1 MKKKIST
8 YAKERNISYRKEL
21 KDENYIRSSKLNLSF
36 SNKEKLEKLIKV
48 QKQYTKLVNS
58 FIEILWLIP
67 IDKIPSLLPK
77 EVTSQ
82 IKSDCPA
89 RLVQCAGKQAS
100 GIVRGLF
107 SKQKKRLYVY
117 NKFIENK
124 QYKKARKL
132 KKIIDSFIT
141 SMPKLDS
148 IPMELD
154 SRFVKIDFENETSF
168 DGWVTLSS
176 ILYKDKIIL
185 PIKRTKHFNKFYN
198 NPEATLLK
206 GLRIDKNN
214 VTFMFSI
221 PKKTNTNNKI
231 LGIDIGALNVISS
244 STGFQSPKG
253 LGDIQKKISRKRKGS
268 KAFQKAIQER
278 TNFINWS
285 INQLNLKDVS
295 CVKRENIKNLK
306 KGKRSSNFL
315 TAWTYPEIFDKLN
328 RYCEEQNVSVLKIS
342 PTYTSQRCS
351 VCGWTR
357 KSNRRGKEFKCT
369 QCKHT
374 EDADLNASKN
384 IALNLPELGKKERL
398 SKINIKGFYWLEKG
412 KECIASS
419 VKENQNTFLYFG

>member
-1 MKKKIST
+1 MRT
-8 YAKERNISYRKEL
+8 ET
-21 KDENYIRSSKLNLSF
+21 YIRSSKLNLSS
-36 SNKEKLEKLIKV
+36 SNKDKLEKLYKV
-48 QKQYTKLVNS
+48 QKQYTRLVNS
-58 FIEILWLIP
+58 FIEILWLMP

-107 SKQKKRLYVY
+107 SKQKKRLYIH
-117 NKFIENK
+117 NKLIENK

-132 KKIIDSFIT
+132 KKIIDSFTT

-148 IPMELD
+148 VPMELD
-154 SRFVKIDFENETSF
+154 SRFIDVDLENKTSF
-168 DGWVTLSS
+168 DIWVTISS
-176 ILYKDKIIL
+176 VLYKDKIIL
-185 PIKRTKHFNKFYN
+185 PVKRTKHFNKFYN
-198 NPEATLLK
+198 NPEATMLR
-206 GLRIDKNN
+206 GLRIDKNFA
-214 VTFMFSI
+214 TFMFSI
-221 PKKTNTNNKI
+221 PKKINRNNKTV
-231 LGIDIGALNVISS
+231 GIDIGALNVVSS

-253 LGDIQKKISRKRKGS
+253 LDDIQKKISRKRKGS
-268 KAFQKAIQER
+268 KAFQRAIQER

-285 INQLNLKDVS
+285 INQLNLDNVS
-295 CVKRENIKNLK
+295 YIKRENIKNLK
-306 KGKRSSNFL
+306 KGKRNSKFI
-315 TAWTYPEIFDKLN
+315 TAWTYPEIFDKLD
-328 RYCEEQNVSVLKIS
+328 RYCEEQNVSVLKVS

-398 SKINIKGFYWLEKG
+398 SKINIKGFYWFEKG

-419 VKENQNTFLYFG
+419 VQENQNIFLCFG

>member
-1 MKKKIST
+1 MRT
-8 YAKERNISYRKEL
+8 ET
-21 KDENYIRSSKLNLSF
+21 YIRSSKLNLSS
-36 SNKEKLEKLIKV
+36 SNKDKLEKLYKV
-48 QKQYTKLVNS
+48 QKQYTRLVNS
-58 FIEILWLIP
+58 FIEILWLMP

-107 SKQKKRLYVY
+107 SKQKKRLYIH
-117 NKFIENK
+117 NKLIENK

-132 KKIIDSFIT
+132 KKIIDSFTT

-148 IPMELD
+148 VPMELD
-154 SRFVKIDFENETSF
+154 SRFIDVDLENKTSF
-168 DGWVTLSS
+168 DIWVTISS
-176 ILYKDKIIL
+176 VLYKDKIIL
-185 PIKRTKHFNKFYN
+185 PVKRTKHFNKFYN
-198 NPEATLLK
+198 NPEATMLR
-206 GLRIDKNN
+206 GLRIDKNFA
-214 VTFMFSI
+214 TFMFSI
-221 PKKTNTNNKI
+221 PKKINRNNKTV
-231 LGIDIGALNVISS
+231 GIDIGALNVVSS

-253 LGDIQKKISRKRKGS
+253 LDDIQKKISRKRKGS
-268 KAFQKAIQER
+268 KAFQRAIQER

-285 INQLNLKDVS
+285 INQLNLDNVS
-295 CVKRENIKNLK
+295 YIKRENIKNLK
-306 KGKRSSNFL
+306 KGKRNSKFI
-315 TAWTYPEIFDKLN
+315 TAWTYPEIFDKLD
-328 RYCEEQNVSVLKIS
+328 RYCEEQNVSVLKVS

-398 SKINIKGFYWLEKG
+398 SKINIKGFYWFEKG
-412 KECIASS
+412 KECIAPS
-419 VKENQNTFLYFG
+419 VQENQNIFLRFD

>member
-1 MKKKIST
+1 MRT
-8 YAKERNISYRKEL
+8 ET
-21 KDENYIRSSKLNLSF
+21 YIRSSKLNLSS
-36 SNKEKLEKLIKV
+36 SNKDKLEKLYKV
-48 QKQYTKLVNS
+48 QKQYTRLVNS
-58 FIEILWLIP
+58 FIEILWLMP

-107 SKQKKRLYVY
+107 SKQKKRLYIH
-117 NKFIENK
+117 NKLIENK

-132 KKIIDSFIT
+132 KKIIDSFTT

-148 IPMELD
+148 VPMELD
-154 SRFVKIDFENETSF
+154 SRFIDVDLENKTSF
-168 DGWVTLSS
+168 DIWVTISS
-176 ILYKDKIIL
+176 VLYKDKIIL
-185 PIKRTKHFNKFYN
+185 PVKRTKHFNKFYN
-198 NPEATLLK
+198 NPEATMLR
-206 GLRIDKNN
+206 GLRIDKNFA
-214 VTFMFSI
+214 TFMFSI
-221 PKKTNTNNKI
+221 PKKINRNNKTV
-231 LGIDIGALNVISS
+231 GIDIGALNVVSS

-253 LGDIQKKISRKRKGS
+253 LDDIQKKISRKRKGS
-268 KAFQKAIQER
+268 KAFQRAIQER

-285 INQLNLKDVS
+285 INQLNLDNVS
-295 CVKRENIKNLK
+295 YIKRENIKNLK
-306 KGKRSSNFL
+306 KGKRNSKFI
-315 TAWTYPEIFDKLN
+315 TAWTYPEIFDKLD
-328 RYCEEQNVSVLKIS
+328 RYCEEQNVSVLKVS

-398 SKINIKGFYWLEKG
+398 SKINIKGFYWFEKG

-419 VKENQNTFLYFG
+419 VQENQNIFLRFD